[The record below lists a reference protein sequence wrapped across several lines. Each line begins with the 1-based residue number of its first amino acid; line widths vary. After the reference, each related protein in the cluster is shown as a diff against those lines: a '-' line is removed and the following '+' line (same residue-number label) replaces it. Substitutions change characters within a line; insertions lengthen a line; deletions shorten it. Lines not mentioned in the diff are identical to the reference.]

1 MVVLN
6 WSLHTQMTQNDQK
19 MQNGPQAFF
28 QTLKMVIDNH
38 DHLVN
43 SFEIWY
49 LSRPQ
54 ELKKLYSYTYQF
66 SGLFWSLQPIFLL
79 FILKLHKTWQ
89 KWKDISDIKSLK
101 NKIYDTKAHPYY
113 CSWVLVS
120 SKSKNLDSEKSSENV
135 KSEFKVQKDT
145 LIKEKSKF

>member
-1 MVVLN
+1 
-6 WSLHTQMTQNDQK
+6 MTQNDQR

-54 ELKKLYSYTYQF
+54 ELKKIVFLY
-66 SGLFWSLQPIFLL
+66 LPIFWTFLVIVAHI
-79 FILKLHKTWQ
+79 FAFYP
-89 KWKDISDIKSLK
+89 
-101 NKIYDTKAHPYY
+101 KIA
-113 CSWVLVS
+113 
-120 SKSKNLDSEKSSENV
+120 
-135 KSEFKVQKDT
+135 
-145 LIKEKSKF
+145 